1 MERRQFIYL
10 YFSVAVFLSIALFQ
24 SCVEENIEEKFFSES
39 EAAREYYFANILPI
53 LDQKCFSCHNYH
65 NSSAT
70 KYDRYSTA
78 SSVAE
83 DMASRTSSG
92 NPNTV
97 MPPPSAEPL
106 SEEEKQVFQQF
117 YQLVIGNQLIAGNE
131 SADYAVVVSW
141 TAYKFPDSLSR
152 VGVSG
157 TFDHV
162 HFTYENKDATNIYE
176 FITDAEI
183 MIKTNSVNIG
193 DDSLK
198 SYNVR
203 NHFFSFFTPVIYGRV
218 MEVDAQS
225 KKAAVKFTMNGISQ
239 HVLFDI
245 KEINEDLVFTGRIKD
260 IGYFNAQAA
269 LNALQKVCGE
279 YHQNKVWSDIYLE
292 AEIKNYKKFSQ

>member
-10 YFSVAVFLSIALFQ
+10 YFSVVAFLSVALFQ

-39 EAAREYYFANILPI
+39 EAAREYYFTNVLPI
-53 LDQKCFSCHNYH
+53 LEQKCFSCHNYH
-65 NSSAT
+65 NSSNT
-70 KYDRYSTA
+70 KYDTYAKA
-78 SSVAE
+78 SAVAE

-106 SEEEKQVFQQF
+106 TQEEKQVFQQF
-117 YQLVIGNQLIAGNE
+117 YQLVKGDQLIAGDEN
-131 SADYAVVVSW
+131 ADYAVSVSW
-141 TAYKFPDSLSR
+141 TAYKFPDSLNR

-157 TFDHV
+157 TFDKIFVTSEH
-162 HFTYENKDATNIYE
+162 KDATNIYE

-203 NHFFSFFTPVIYGRV
+203 NHFFSYFAPVIYGRV
-218 MEVDAQS
+218 MEVDVQS

-245 KEINEDLVFTGRIKD
+245 NEVNEDFVFTGRIKD

-269 LNALQKVCGE
+269 LDALQKVCGE
-279 YHQNKVWSDIYLE
+279 HHQNKVWSDIYLK
-292 AEIKNYKKFSQ
+292 AEIKNYKKFSP